1 VGLQTLT
8 YCWQV
13 GGTRT
18 GDLSL
23 RQQRMTLPMLETIRT
38 ETARVTMSLVEYDD
52 SGLIEKAIIQ
62 KGGKYLPR
70 PNEFVYVQ
78 TRVINLSR

>member
-1 VGLQTLT
+1 
-8 YCWQV
+8 V

-38 ETARVTMSLVEYDD
+38 ETARVTMSLVEYDGD
-52 SGLIEKAIIQ
+52 SGLTEKAIIQ